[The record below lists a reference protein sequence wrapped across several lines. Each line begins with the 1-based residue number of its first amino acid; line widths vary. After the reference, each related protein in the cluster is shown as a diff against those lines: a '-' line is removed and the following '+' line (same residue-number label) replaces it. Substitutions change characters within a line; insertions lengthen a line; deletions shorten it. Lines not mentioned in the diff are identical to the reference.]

1 LAVYDKARGSC
12 CPDGFVVTVG
22 VPRSFLLTNY
32 KQFINYTIMEP
43 KTMTTLILL
52 MRSVS
57 DQLQETCA
65 GSSLG
70 FRRKENEYDAA
81 QDEKGGLGV
90 WLN

>member
-1 LAVYDKARGSC
+1 MK
-12 CPDGFVVTVG
+12 PE
-22 VPRSFLLTNY
+22 
-32 KQFINYTIMEP
+32 Q
-43 KTMTTLILL
+43 L

-70 FRRKENEYDAA
+70 FRGKENEYDAA
-81 QDEKGGLGV
+81 QDEKGGVGV

>member
-1 LAVYDKARGSC
+1 MQHALFKSLYSL
-12 CPDGFVVTVG
+12 FIY
-22 VPRSFLLTNY
+22 Y
-32 KQFINYTIMEP
+32 KIMTP
-43 KTMTTLILL
+43 NLL

-57 DQLQETCA
+57 DQMQETCA

-81 QDEKGGLGV
+81 QDEKGGVGV

>member
-1 LAVYDKARGSC
+1 
-12 CPDGFVVTVG
+12 
-22 VPRSFLLTNY
+22 
-32 KQFINYTIMEP
+32 
-43 KTMTTLILL
+43 MTTLILL

-81 QDEKGGLGV
+81 QDEKGGVGV

>member
-1 LAVYDKARGSC
+1 M
-12 CPDGFVVTVG
+12 
-22 VPRSFLLTNY
+22 FLRRLLLLLVSHALFYQHNN
-32 KQFINYTIMEP
+32 KPVKLNKIMEP
-43 KTMTTLILL
+43 KTMKW
-52 MRSVS
+52 SVS

-81 QDEKGGLGV
+81 QDEKGGVGV

>member
-1 LAVYDKARGSC
+1 
-12 CPDGFVVTVG
+12 
-22 VPRSFLLTNY
+22 
-32 KQFINYTIMEP
+32 
-43 KTMTTLILL
+43 MTPNLL

-57 DQLQETCA
+57 DQMQETYA

-81 QDEKGGLGV
+81 QDEKGGVGV

>member
-1 LAVYDKARGSC
+1 
-12 CPDGFVVTVG
+12 
-22 VPRSFLLTNY
+22 
-32 KQFINYTIMEP
+32 
-43 KTMTTLILL
+43 

-81 QDEKGGLGV
+81 QDEKGGVGV